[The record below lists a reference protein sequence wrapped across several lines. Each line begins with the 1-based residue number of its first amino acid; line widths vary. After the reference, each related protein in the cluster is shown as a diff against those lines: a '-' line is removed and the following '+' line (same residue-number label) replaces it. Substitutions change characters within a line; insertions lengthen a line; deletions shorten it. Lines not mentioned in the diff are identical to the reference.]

1 MRSLYST
8 IFIVLLIS
16 GLAAYSQNIGYA
28 RRAIDTL
35 SSPTMEGRGYVNRGD
50 RKAADYI
57 AGQYAEDGLSAF
69 SNGYFQPYTFP
80 MNTFPGELR
89 VIVDGKKLVAA
100 REFLVNASSPA
111 IHGEYKLL
119 RISKNNLQDVKDL
132 AKLIKKF
139 RNKIVL
145 IDKEGIENKHVLS
158 LLDSLK
164 YLSNTSAAGLVYV
177 TGSKLT
183 WSVMAGRSVKS
194 FPVLEIN
201 RESLPAKPK
210 KMLIDIENEFFSSYP
225 TQNVLGYVRGSVQ
238 PDTFLVFTAHYDHL
252 GRMGSDAIFPGANDN
267 ASGTAMLLDMA
278 RHYSQP
284 ENKPYY
290 TMAFFAFSGEEAG
303 LYGSTYCAEHSPIA
317 PGNVKFLLN
326 MDMVGTGSEGITMVN
341 ATIFK
346 EAYHRMVKI
355 NADNEYIRTVKER
368 GESCNSDHCPF
379 YRKGIP
385 AVFVYSMGQ
394 EFGEYHNPDDISTK
408 LPLTEYEDIFRL
420 LVAFMNGF
428 EPR

>member
-1 MRSLYST
+1 MRSLHCIILT
-8 IFIVLLIS
+8 ISLVT
-16 GLAAYSQNIGYA
+16 GLSAYSQDIGYV
-28 RRAIDTL
+28 RRVIDTL
-35 SSPTMEGRGYVNRGD
+35 SSPTLEGRGYVNHGD
-50 RKAADYI
+50 RKAAEYI
-57 AGQYAEDGLSAF
+57 AGQFNEDGLIAF
-69 SNGYFQPYTFP
+69 GSDYFQPYAFP
-80 MNTFPGELR
+80 MNTFPGEMR
-89 VIVDGKKLVAA
+89 VILDGKKLVAA
-100 REFLVNASSPA
+100 RDFLVNASSPA
-111 IHGEYKLL
+111 IHGEYRIL
-119 RISKNNLQDVKDL
+119 RISKNNLKEKKDL
-132 AKLIKKF
+132 AKLLRRFK
-139 RNKIVL
+139 NKIVL
-145 IDKEGIENKHVLS
+145 IDKEGIENKQLLS
-158 LLDSLK
+158 LLDSLR
-164 YLSNTSAAGLVYV
+164 YLSNTNAAGLAYI

-201 RESLPAKPK
+201 RESLPPKPK
-210 KMLIDIENEFFSSYP
+210 KMRVDIENEFFSSYP
-225 TQNVLGYVRGSVQ
+225 TQNVLGYVRGSAQ

-252 GRMGSDAIFPGANDN
+252 GRMGSDALFPGANDN
-267 ASGTAMLLDMA
+267 ASGTAMMLDIA

-284 ENKPYY
+284 DNKPYY
-290 TMAFFAFSGEEAG
+290 SMAFFAFSGEEAG
-303 LYGSTYCAEHSPIA
+303 LLGSTFCADHSPID

-346 EAYHRMVKI
+346 EAYNRMVKI

-394 EFGEYHNPDDISTK
+394 EFGEYHNPDDISAK

-428 EPR
+428 QPR